1 MKGEYGMKKQKTQ
14 KSEVLKF
21 MQTHKGI
28 TSIQAFERFGIT
40 RLADIIYKLPQEG
53 FEIESEQLTTK
64 NRYGHV
70 VNYARYSLV

>member
-1 MKGEYGMKKQKTQ
+1 MKNNKSQ
-14 KSEVLKF
+14 KSEILRY

-40 RLADIIYKLPQEG
+40 RLADIIYKLRQEG
-53 FEIESEQLTTK
+53 FEIETEQLTHK

-70 VNYARYSLV
+70 VNYARYSLVA

>member
-1 MKGEYGMKKQKTQ
+1 MKLQKTQ
-14 KSEVLKF
+14 KIEVLHF
-21 MQTHKGI
+21 MQTHKKGI

-40 RLADIIYKLPQEG
+40 RLADIIYTLRREG
-53 FEIESEQLTTK
+53 FDIETEQLTTK

>member
-1 MKGEYGMKKQKTQ
+1 MKIGKTQ

-21 MQTHKGI
+21 MKSHKGI

-40 RLADIIYKLPQEG
+40 RLADIIYKLRQDG
-53 FEIESEQLTTK
+53 YEIETEQLTIK

-70 VNYARYSLV
+70 VNYARYSLVA

>member
-1 MKGEYGMKKQKTQ
+1 MKLQKTQ
-14 KSEVLKF
+14 KSEVLHF
-21 MQTHKGI
+21 MQTHKKGI

-40 RLADIIYKLPQEG
+40 RLADIIYTLRREG
-53 FEIESEQLTTK
+53 FDIETEQLTTK